1 MKKIKLFALL
11 ISVISVISVFS
22 IGCTDVGKISES
34 IEKNKYDFTKTNFD
48 LKNCIER
55 DDEININY
63 KKENINI
70 NDMIGPYLKMKIKFQ
85 SNKLDFSY
93 ETDDTFDDSFS
104 DGVVYLEYDEKT
116 LSRIKIDNQS
126 FNNSNVKGVFNDV
139 AFVDRLNYSSVI
151 LNYDAIISSLLI
163 LTPEKDFILKVDALS
178 CAKYRIEEMIKKVEE
193 NI

>member
-1 MKKIKLFALL
+1 MKKIKLSALL
-11 ISVISVISVFS
+11 ISVIS

-48 LKNCIER
+48 LKNCIAR

-63 KKENINI
+63 KKENVDII
-70 NDMIGPYLKMKIKFQ
+70 DMINPYFKIKIKFQ

-93 ETDDTFDDSFS
+93 ETDDDFS
-104 DGVVYLEYDEKT
+104 DGIVYLEYDEKT

-126 FNNSNVKGVFNDV
+126 FNNSSVKGVFNDV

-151 LNYDAIISSLLI
+151 VNYDAIISSLLI
-163 LTPEKDFILKVDALS
+163 LNNEKDFILKVDALS